1 MRNVLTRVCFR
12 GAVALRQL
20 GHQFNKKDPTW
31 QQILDDWENRKGDQE
46 LRLDYDLNEQSVV
59 FDMGGFDGNWSAE
72 IYARY
77 RSKIEIFEPYVPFAE
92 AISKRFRNNPD
103 LKIHTLG
110 LGRKSEQKM
119 LAVDSASTSIFKT
132 EESDNVVEIEL
143 QEANSF
149 LEKNN
154 YTHIDLMKIN
164 IEGGEYELL
173 EHLIENGWIE
183 KIKNFQIQFHHFVPN
198 AKSRMKAIQDEL
210 SKTHEATWQFEFLW
224 ENWQRKK

>member
-1 MRNVLTRVCFR
+1 MRNILTRVCFR

-20 GHQFNKKDPTW
+20 GHQFNRKDTVW
-31 QQILDDWENRKGDQE
+31 QQLLDDWKAQKGDQE
-46 LRLDYDLNEQSVV
+46 LRLEYDLNEQSVV

-77 RSKIEIFEPYVPFAE
+77 RSKIEIFEPYPPFAK
-92 AISKRFRNNPD
+92 AISKRFENNPD
-103 LKIHTLG
+103 VKIHTLG
-110 LGRKSEQKM
+110 LGRKSERKM

-143 QEANSF
+143 QSAIQF

-154 YTHIDLMKIN
+154 FRQIDLMKIN

-173 EHLIENGWIE
+173 EHLIAHGWME
-183 KIKNFQIQFHHFVPN
+183 KINSFQIQFHHFVPD
-198 AKSRMKAIQDEL
+198 AKSRMKAIQNEL

-224 ENWQRKK
+224 ENWQKKK